1 MILYRDVAGAKF
13 IWRSMAI
20 TGLSAIVRKLRECR
34 RV

>member
-20 TGLSAIVRKLRECR
+20 TGLSAIVHKLRECG